1 MTRRSAGKAPARDES
16 LSPAGRAALRL
27 LLRLIAARRQAARKG

>member
-1 MTRRSAGKAPARDES
+1 MARRSVGKAPARDES

-27 LLRLIAARRQAARKG
+27 LLRLIAARQEVARKD